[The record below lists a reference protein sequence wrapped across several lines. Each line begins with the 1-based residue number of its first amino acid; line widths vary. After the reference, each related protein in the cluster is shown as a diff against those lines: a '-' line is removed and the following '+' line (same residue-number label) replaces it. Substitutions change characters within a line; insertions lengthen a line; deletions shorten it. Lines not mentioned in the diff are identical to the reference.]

1 MLFGEGVGRGRK
13 RFPRIPRHELAA
25 GEFAALITAGMDHDP
40 DVVAIDDAGEEQ
52 ILLAA
57 GKVAMRGKLAV
68 AGVPF
73 HDLAVLFRYLVH
85 LWQRHHFIPAYLK
98 AIVACRG
105 ILLLCPDCRKEYTPH
120 SDELTALGI
129 CELPSRFWTSTGCER
144 CDHTGIKARR
154 YLLEVIPVTA
164 ALINRLETSRDGG
177 DVLRFLHE
185 QGHRGIMA
193 QGEEL
198 LRQGEISPAEYVSAL
213 VI

>member
-1 MLFGEGVGRGRK
+1 MVFGDGVGRGRK

-25 GEFAALITAGMDHDP
+25 GEFAELITAGMDHDP
-40 DVVAIDDAGEEQ
+40 DLVAIYDAGEEQ

-57 GKVAMRGKLAV
+57 SRVAMRRKLAV

-73 HDLAVLFRYLVH
+73 HDLAVLFRYLGH

-98 AIVACRG
+98 GIVACQG
-105 ILLLCPDCRKEYTPH
+105 ILLLCPDCRKEYTPQP
-120 SDELTALGI
+120 DELTALGI
-129 CELPSRFWTSTGCER
+129 TKLPASFYTATGCES
-144 CDHTGIKARR
+144 CDQTGVKARR
-154 YLLEVIPVTA
+154 YLLEVIPVTME
-164 ALINRLETSRDGG
+164 LVSRLESARDGG

-193 QGEEL
+193 QGAEL

-213 VI
+213 VL